1 VSIAS
6 EHAGEA
12 ADTLRVAAGIADP
25 YLRAD
30 AIWEALLR
38 IDAAAEHLCGYAATR
53 CAEIARGLE
62 AGCKANE
69 EPPRGEQLLA
79 HVRVLEAI

>member
-6 EHAGEA
+6 EHTGEA
-12 ADTLRVAAGIADP
+12 ADTLRAAVGIADP

-38 IDAAAEHLCGYAATR
+38 IDAAAEHLRGHAASR
-53 CAEIARGLE
+53 CAEIARRLE
-62 AGCKANE
+62 AGCEGVE
-69 EPPRGEQLLA
+69 EPPRGEELLA
-79 HVRVLEAI
+79 HVSALEAI